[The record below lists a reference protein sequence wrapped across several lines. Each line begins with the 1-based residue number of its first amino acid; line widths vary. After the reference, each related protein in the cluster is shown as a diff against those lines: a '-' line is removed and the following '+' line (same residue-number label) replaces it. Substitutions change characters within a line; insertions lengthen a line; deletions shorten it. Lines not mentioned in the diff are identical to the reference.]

1 MDYAWLLLSFKGRLN
16 RARYLV
22 VQLALLTVWFVTW
35 LKFAS
40 PSDAL
45 HWAVAI
51 TMLWINV
58 ATTAKRLHDRNR
70 SGWWAAAVFFVNLL
84 SYAYFSLF
92 LGLYFGVDISIG
104 KELLLVM
111 VAVALP
117 LLQTWVVIEL
127 FFLIGTEGH
136 NRFGPDP
143 LSQVGTGAPTAPRA
157 VQDNVPAFLVRSAGL
172 PLAAH
177 GRRS

>member
-1 MDYAWLLLSFKGRLN
+1 MDYAWLLLSFKGRIN

-22 VQLALLTVWFVTW
+22 VQLALITVWLVLW
-35 LKFAS
+35 LKLS
-40 PSDAL
+40 PPSEAL
-45 HWAVAI
+45 RWIIAI
-51 TMLWINV
+51 TMLWINL

-84 SYAYFSLF
+84 SYAYYSLF
-92 LGLYFGVDISIG
+92 IGLYFGVDISIG

-111 VAVALP
+111 LAVALP
-117 LLQTWVVIEL
+117 LLQTWVIIEL
-127 FFLIGTEGH
+127 FFLIGSEGR

-143 LSQVGTGAPTAPRA
+143 LSQVATGAPTASRA
-157 VQDNVPAFLVRSAGL
+157 VQDNIPAFLVHGAGR
-172 PLAAH
+172 PLELH

>member
-1 MDYAWLLLSFKGRLN
+1 MDYAWLLLSFRGRLN

-22 VQLALLTVWFVTW
+22 VQLALLTVWLVTW
-35 LKFAS
+35 LKFPA

-45 HWAVAI
+45 HWAIAI
-51 TMLWINV
+51 TMLWINT

-84 SYAYFSLF
+84 SYAYYSLF

-111 VAVALP
+111 LAVALP

-127 FFLIGTEGH
+127 FFLMGSEGR

-143 LSQVGTGAPTAPRA
+143 LSQVGTGAPAASRA
-157 VQDNVPAFLVRSAGL
+157 IQDNVPAFLVQRS
-172 PLAAH
+172 
-177 GRRS
+177 